1 MMKYAGVYIAVFLTM
16 FIIDMVWLRVI
27 AVSWYQ
33 EGMGEHLAASPNL
46 VAAVLFYVIFPA
58 GLMIFALLPVE
69 SASVM
74 KVAVLGALFGFFA
87 YATYDLT
94 AMAVLKNWPV
104 GLSIL
109 DMAWGTFVSSVATV
123 PGKLALDYFNR

>member
-1 MMKYAGVYIAVFLTM
+1 MIKYAGVYLAIFLTM
-16 FIIDMVWLRVI
+16 FLIDMIWLRVI
-27 AVSWYQ
+27 AVTWYQ
-33 EGMGEHLAASPNL
+33 EGMGEHLAGSPNL
-46 VAAVLFYVIFPA
+46 AAAAAFYLLFPM
-58 GLMIFALLPVE
+58 GLMIFSILPVE

-74 KVAVLGALFGFFA
+74 KVAITGALFGFFA

-109 DMAWGTFVSSVATV
+109 DMAWGTLVSGVASLS
-123 PGKLALDYFNR
+123 GKFALDYYNR

>member
-1 MMKYAGVYIAVFLTM
+1 MLKYAGVYVAVFLTM
-16 FIIDMVWLRVI
+16 VIIDMVWLRVI

-33 EGMGEHLAASPNL
+33 QGMAEHLAASPNL
-46 VAAVLFYVIFPA
+46 AAAAAFYLLFPV
-58 GLMIFALLPVE
+58 GLLIFAVMPNE
-69 SASVM
+69 SASLM
-74 KVAVLGALFGFFA
+74 KVAITGALFGFFT

-109 DMAWGTFVSSVATV
+109 DMAWGTLVSSVASTA
-123 PGKLALDYFNR
+123 GKVTLDYFNR

>member
-1 MMKYAGVYIAVFLTM
+1 MFKYAGVYLAIFLAM
-16 FIIDMVWLRVI
+16 FIIDMIWLRVI

-33 EGMGEHLAASPNL
+33 QGMAEHLAASPNL
-46 VAAVLFYVIFPA
+46 VAAAAFYSLFPI
-58 GLMIFALLPVE
+58 GLMIFAILPVE
-69 SASVM
+69 AASLM
-74 KVAVLGALFGFFA
+74 KVVVLGALFGLFT

-109 DMAWGTFVSSVATV
+109 DMAWGTLVSGVSAST
-123 PGKLALDYFNR
+123 GKVTLDYFNR

>member
-1 MMKYAGVYIAVFLTM
+1 MMKYAGVYLAVFLTM

-33 EGMGEHLAASPNL
+33 EGMAEHLAASPNL
-46 VAAVLFYVIFPA
+46 VAAVLFYVMFPV

-69 SASVM
+69 SASVA
-74 KVAVLGALFGFFA
+74 KVAVMGALFGFFA

-109 DMAWGTFVSSVATV
+109 DMAWGTLVSGAATLT
-123 PGKLALDYFNR
+123 GKFALDYFNR